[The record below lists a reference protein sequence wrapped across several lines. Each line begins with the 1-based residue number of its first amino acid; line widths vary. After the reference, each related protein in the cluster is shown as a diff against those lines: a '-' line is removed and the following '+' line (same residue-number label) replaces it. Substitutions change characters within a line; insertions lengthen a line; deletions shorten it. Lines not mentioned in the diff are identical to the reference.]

1 MTREVVVVVPLPH
14 HPTMALLL
22 QAAEAL
28 QHRVVTFDA
37 EHGVA
42 EIRVD
47 FSLGAL
53 STFAVHAEAQAQ
65 GEGETRLRLV
75 VRPSFRLGFFT
86 GVGQSERVAWQLVG
100 KMQHIMN
107 PKQYEAL
114 EDDVLP
120 SRRALPPRP
129 PGRGG

>member
-53 STFAVHAEAQAQ
+53 STFTVHAEGSAH
-65 GEGETRLRLV
+65 GESDTRLRLV
-75 VRPSFRLGFFT
+75 VRPGFRLGFFT
-86 GVGQSERVAWQLVG
+86 GVGQSERIAWQLIG

-120 SRRALPPRP
+120 PRSRRAAGSPR
-129 PGRGG
+129 RGG